1 MTVITPYESSVR
13 PARTPGFGSLLRA
26 EWTKLRT
33 VRGFVIGLLLA
44 AALPVAFTQLGHA
57 TCSISVA
64 GNGARTVRNV
74 ACPSAP
80 TGPDGTAVTD
90 AFYFAHEA
98 LPANGSITARVMGI
112 AGEYPESAPNAPG
125 PQTMLSA
132 TQPWAKAGIMIKAST
147 APGSAYAAMLVTGS
161 NGVRMQW
168 DYTGDTAGL
177 PGHASAS
184 SPRWLR
190 LVRSGSVV
198 SGYDSLN
205 GTTWTLVGRYDV
217 HGLPETRAVQVGL
230 FAASPS
236 EQSDAKAFCHAGV
249 GCYDGATLATGTF
262 GNVSAPG
269 ASGGWTGTT
278 IGSSNGPVVPGM
290 PSGPSVFNGSYQQP
304 GPASFT
310 VTGSGEIGPDVP
322 GGPDGLGGSV
332 QFALLPGVFA
342 ALIALIIVAA
352 LFIAAE
358 YRRGMIRVTFAAA
371 PSRWQLLAAKSVVI
385 FLVTFAVSLIAVG
398 ITLPLGLHIIR
409 GGGTPV
415 DPISA
420 LTQVRIIVGSALLLA
435 VSAVLALAIA
445 TMARRSV
452 LAIVAVLVVI
462 FIPFLLGTGSRL
474 LSTSGQEALLR
485 VLPVAG
491 YSAQQAYPAYHQVI
505 APYTPTNGYYPLS
518 PLAGLGV
525 LVLWTAAALLAAGW
539 LLRRR
544 DA

>member
-13 PARTPGFGSLLRA
+13 PARAPGFGSLLRA

-44 AALPVAFTQLGHA
+44 AALPVAFTQLGHSS
-57 TCSISVA
+57 CSISVA
-64 GNGARTVRNV
+64 VDGTTSVRSV

-80 TGPDGTAVTD
+80 LGPDGTAVTD

-98 LPANGSITARVMGI
+98 LPANGSVTARITGL
-112 AGEYPESAPNAPG
+112 AGEYPQSPPGAPG
-125 PQTMLSA
+125 SQNTMVSA

-205 GTTWTLVGRYDV
+205 GTTWTLVGRHDV
-217 HGLPETRAVQVGL
+217 HGLPATRTVQVGL

-236 EQSDAKAFCHAGV
+236 EQQVITTGFCRAGM
-249 GCYDGATLATGTF
+249 CYDGSTLATGTF
-262 GNVSAPG
+262 GNVTTAG
-269 ASGGWTGTT
+269 ASGAWTGTT
-278 IGSSNGPVVPGM
+278 IGDSNGPPPPGM
-290 PSGPSVFNGSYQQP
+290 HSGPTIFDGSYHQA

-322 GGPDGLGGSV
+322 GGPDGIGV
-332 QFALLPGVFA
+332 TAQAALTGVFV
-342 ALIALIIVAA
+342 ALIVLIIVAA

-358 YRRGMIRVTFAAA
+358 YRRGMIRVTLAAA
-371 PSRWQLLAAKSVVI
+371 PSRWRVLAAKSVVI
-385 FLVTFAVSLIAVG
+385 FLATFVVSLIAIG
-398 ITLPLGLHIIR
+398 ISLPLGLHVLH
-409 GGGTPV
+409 GGGAPV
-415 DPISA
+415 DPIPASA
-420 LTQVRIIVGSALLLA
+420 QAGIIVGSALMLA
-435 VSAVLALAIA
+435 LSAVLALAIGA
-445 TMARRSV
+445 LARRSV
-452 LAIVAVLVVI
+452 LAIVAVIVVI
-462 FIPFLLGTGSRL
+462 FIPFLLAQSGNL
-474 LSTSGQEALLR
+474 LPASAQEWLLR
-485 VLPVAG
+485 VLPVAAV
-491 YSAQQAYPAYHQVI
+491 SAQQAYPAYHQVL
-505 APYTPTNGYYPLS
+505 APYSPMNGYYPLS

-525 LVLWTAAALLAAGW
+525 LVLWTAAAFLAAGW

>member
-44 AALPVAFTQLGHA
+44 AALPVIFTQLGHA
-57 TCSISVA
+57 NCSIGVA
-64 GNGARTVRNV
+64 VNGAKAVRTV
-74 ACPSAP
+74 ACPTAP
-80 TGPDGTAVTD
+80 LGPDGTAVTD
-90 AFYFAHEA
+90 SFYFVHEA
-98 LPANGSITARVMGI
+98 LPANGSITAKVTGP
-112 AGEYPESAPNAPG
+112 AGEYPQSPPGAPG
-125 PQTMLSA
+125 PQTMASA

-147 APGSAYAAMLVTGS
+147 AQGSAYAAMLVTGS
-161 NGVRMQW
+161 HGVRMQW
-168 DYTGDTAGL
+168 NYAGDTAGL

-217 HGLPETRAVQVGL
+217 HGLPATRTVQVGL

-236 EQSDAKAFCHAGV
+236 EQQVITPGFCHAGM
-249 GCYDGATLATGTF
+249 CYDGSTLATGTF
-262 GNVSAPG
+262 GNVTTAG
-269 ASGGWTGTT
+269 ASGAWTGTT
-278 IGSSNGPVVPGM
+278 IGDSNGPLPPGVLK
-290 PSGPSVFNGSYQQP
+290 GPTIFDGSYHQA

-322 GGPDGLGGSV
+322 GGPDGIGV
-332 QFALLPGVFA
+332 PAQAALTGVFA
-342 ALIALIIVAA
+342 ALIVLIIVAA

-358 YRRGMIRVTFAAA
+358 YRRGMIRVTLAAA
-371 PSRWQLLAAKSVVI
+371 PSRWQALAAKSVVI
-385 FLVTFAVSLIAVG
+385 FLVTFVVSLIAVG
-398 ITLPLGLHIIR
+398 ISLPLGLHVLH
-409 GGGTPV
+409 GGGAPV
-415 DPISA
+415 DPIPASA
-420 LTQVRIIVGSALLLA
+420 QAGIIVGSALMLA
-435 VSAVLALAIA
+435 LSAVLALAIGA
-445 TMARRSV
+445 MARRSV
-452 LAIVAVLVVI
+452 LAIVAVIVVI
-462 FIPFLLGTGSRL
+462 FVPFLLAQAGDL
-474 LSTSGQEALLR
+474 LSTTAQEWLLR
-485 VLPVAG
+485 VLPVAAV
-491 YSAQQAYPAYHQVI
+491 SVQQAYPAYHQVI
-505 APYTPTNGYYPLS
+505 APYTPMSGYYPLS

-525 LVLWTAAALLAAGW
+525 LALWTAAALLAAGW